1 MPNMELEKVINC
13 GWVTLLL
20 FTYKISMFAHSLT
33 LHSFGLLLHDMLLLS
48 EIDGEANSSR

>member
-13 GWVTLLL
+13 GWVTLLF
-20 FTYKISMFAHSLT
+20 FTYKISMFAHSLI